1 MKEEGILKDE
11 RQGRSCDDFSI
22 AVWRRLGDKH
32 PDGLCVDVL
41 ILF

>member
-22 AVWRRLGDKH
+22 AVWRLGDKH
-32 PDGLCVDVL
+32 PGGLCVDVL